1 MKEKLAK
8 LVLSIFIAT
17 TFAIVVNAS
26 VVSISLEELTRN
38 SDLIFVGKVIS
49 IKEIGEEKI
58 AKVDILKTLKG
69 NSQNSVFIAVSQTW
83 ACDVSDAVIDETALF
98 FLGKLQI
105 RPTLNSNLEKTCK
118 FKKQVDSEIGKND
131 FYYISHSGSGR
142 MPIEKLNG
150 SENISIL
157 YNRVFLPKKI
167 KVTEK
172 PISKYSTKSLA
183 NLNEVI
189 KETIKHSAKQ
199 STWDLDDD
207 NLISSDEK
215 YKQVLTY
222 RKMSDEEF
230 DVVCKTNFVEMK
242 TENCEPEELSVFEK
256 IWNFIFG

>member
-1 MKEKLAK
+1 MKERLSK
-8 LVLSIFIAT
+8 LVLSIFIAA
-17 TFAIVVNAS
+17 TFAMVVKAS
-26 VVSISLEELTRN
+26 VASISLEDLTRN
-38 SDLIFVGKVIS
+38 SDIVIVGKVIS
-49 IKEIGEEKI
+49 VKKIGEEEI
-58 AKVDILKTLKG
+58 AKVEVLKTLKG
-69 NSQNSVFIAVSQTW
+69 NPQNSVFVSVTPSW
-83 ACDVSDAVIDETALF
+83 ACDVSDAVVGETALF
-98 FLGKLQI
+98 FLGKNQI
-105 RPTLNSNLEKTCK
+105 RPTWERKLEQACE
-118 FKKQVDSEIGKND
+118 FKKQIDSEIGENE

-142 MPIEKLNG
+142 MPIEKKNG

-172 PISKYSTKSLA
+172 PIGKYSTKNLA

-189 KETIKHSAKQ
+189 KETIKHSEKQ

-215 YKQVLTY
+215 YKQILTY

-230 DVVCKTNFVEMK
+230 DVVCKTNFVETK